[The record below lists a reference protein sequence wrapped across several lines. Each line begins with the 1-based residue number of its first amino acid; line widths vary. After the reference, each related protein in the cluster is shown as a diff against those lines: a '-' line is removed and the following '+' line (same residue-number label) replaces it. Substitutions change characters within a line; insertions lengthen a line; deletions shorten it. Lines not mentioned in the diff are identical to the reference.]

1 MMKYGVTN
9 DTGRMP
15 PKQAGMNPA
24 TDSVSRNIRNQ
35 IANAQKKLQELSSN
49 EEMTTEQKMKRRQE
63 IKQEITSLNQQL
75 RQHQIEQRKE
85 KQVKASS
92 AEDLTGGRKTEKTAS
107 EEKGLGMS
115 QTSMQALVSAD
126 NAMKQAKVQGSTVT
140 KMEGRA
146 GVLESEIKLD
156 AQRGMDTAKKEEELA
171 DMQKKAQ
178 AATASQIET
187 LTDINKNM
195 QVEAQVDH
203 KNEDD
208 TAKTEEKNDK
218 EYKEGKTELPIEK
231 SNEADEI
238 FKKFTYTPVD
248 VYL

>member
-15 PKQAGMNPA
+15 PKQAGMNRA

-115 QTSMQALVSAD
+115 QTSMQALVSAG

-178 AATASQIET
+178 AAAASQIET

-195 QVEAQVDH
+195 QVDH

-218 EYKEGKTELPIEK
+218 EGKTELPIEK
-231 SNEADEI
+231 SNGADEI